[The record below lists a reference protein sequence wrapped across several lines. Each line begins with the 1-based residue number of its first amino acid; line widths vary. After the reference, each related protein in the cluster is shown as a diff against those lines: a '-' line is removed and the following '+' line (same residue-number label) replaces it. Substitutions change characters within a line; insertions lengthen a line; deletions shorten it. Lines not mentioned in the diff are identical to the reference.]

1 MLGAGGCGKKEELV
15 IFATARSQGK
25 IRTDEASGVGGFAV
39 FKALYDAEPGPKLA
53 LDLGGW
59 TSPLEPEG
67 WFSKGRSCVDCLSA
81 VPYAAAAAGFT
92 DLSLAPKDLQNLAEA
107 AKLPI
112 LASNLYLRNNKKPDF
127 LRSWHIVS
135 AGSRKVGVF
144 SLAVNSPA
152 NYNSQ
157 KHLPGYKL
165 EKATYEAER
174 AIRALRENG
183 AGLVVMLL
191 VVNPAEK
198 ADQEF
203 FRGLLAKLPRLDLVI
218 TDEPSLKK
226 PFKVNRA
233 WVAPAGLGMSRA
245 ARLALRLDAGGRVAG
260 LKYSQPELDPEK
272 YGEEAEMLKV
282 IAGHE
287 RALAAHFGRKIGFL
301 NASLPLEEGGAY
313 PAADFAADC
322 MRRWARTN
330 SAIIPLKEPAAGFSS
345 GPVTTG
351 DLYRAFPQ
359 DSSVVFVK
367 IRGEDLERALAALR
381 PAELSVSGLRLFL
394 HNGTL
399 ERVETET
406 GPLAPGRIYQVA
418 VPDSLTSGRD
428 NPVLYSAA
436 EFANS
441 KRHLRDVMGWCFSL
455 RTAFARPPGGRVM
468 VSGDK

>member
-1 MLGAGGCGKKEELV
+1 M
-15 IFATARSQGK
+15 
-25 IRTDEASGVGGFAV
+25 
-39 FKALYDAEPGPKLA
+39 
-53 LDLGGW
+53 
-59 TSPLEPEG
+59 
-67 WFSKGRSCVDCLSA
+67 DCLNA
-81 VPYAAAAAGFT
+81 VPYAAAAAGYT

-107 AKLPI
+107 SKLPL

-127 LRSWHIVS
+127 LRSWHIAA
-135 AGSRKVGVF
+135 AGSRKVGIF
-144 SLAVNSPA
+144 ALSINSPA
-152 NYNSQ
+152 NFNSQ
-157 KHLPGYKL
+157 KHLPAYKL

-183 AGLVVMLL
+183 AGLIVMLL
-191 VVNPAEK
+191 GVNPAEK

-203 FRGLLAKLPRLDLVI
+203 FRSLLGKLPRLDLVI

-233 WVAPAGLGMSRA
+233 WVAPAGLGMAHA
-245 ARLALRLDAGGRVAG
+245 ARLALRLDPSGRVAG
-260 LKYSQPELDPEK
+260 LKYSLLKLDPEK
-272 YGEEAEMLKV
+272 YGEEAGMLKV
-282 IAGHE
+282 IAGH
-287 RALAAHFGRKIGFL
+287 RQALAAHFGRKIGFL
-301 NASLPLEEGGAY
+301 KAALPLEERGAY

-330 SAIIPLKEPAAGFSS
+330 AAIIALKEPAAGFSS

-367 IRGEDLERALAALR
+367 IRGEDLERALAALQ
-381 PAELSVSGLRLFL
+381 PGEISVSGLRLFL
-394 HNGTL
+394 NNGAL

-418 VPDSLTSGRD
+418 VPDSLASGRD

-441 KRHLRDVMGWCFSL
+441 KRHLRDVLGWCFSL
-455 RTAFARPPGGRVM
+455 RTAFSGPPGGRVIT
-468 VSGDK
+468 SGDK

>member
-1 MLGAGGCGKKEELV
+1 M
-15 IFATARSQGK
+15 
-25 IRTDEASGVGGFAV
+25 
-39 FKALYDAEPGPKLA
+39 
-53 LDLGGW
+53 
-59 TSPLEPEG
+59 
-67 WFSKGRSCVDCLSA
+67 
-81 VPYAAAAAGFT
+81 PYAAAAAGYT

-107 AKLPI
+107 SSLPI
-112 LASNLYLRNNKKPDF
+112 LASNLYLRTNKKPDF

-135 AGSRKVGVF
+135 AGKRKVGVF
-144 SLAVNSPA
+144 ALAINSPA

-183 AGLVVMLL
+183 AGIVVMLL
-191 VVNPAEK
+191 GVNPAEK

-226 PFKVNRA
+226 PFKVKRA
-233 WVAPAGLGMSRA
+233 RVAPAGLGMTHT
-245 ARLALRLDAGGRVAG
+245 ARLTLKLDAGGKVVG
-260 LKYSQPELDPEK
+260 LKWNLLELDPKK
-272 YGEEAEMLKV
+272 YGEEGEMLKV
-282 IAGHE
+282 IAGH
-287 RALAAHFGRKIGFL
+287 RQAQAAHFGRRIGFL
-301 NASLPLEEGGAY
+301 KAALPLEEHGLY

-322 MRRWARTN
+322 MRRWART
-330 SAIIPLKEPAAGFSS
+330 SAAIIPLKEPAAGFSS

-381 PAELSVSGLRLFL
+381 PGEISVSGLRLFL
-394 HNGTL
+394 NNGAL

-418 VPDSLTSGRD
+418 VPDSLASGRD

-455 RTAFARPPGGRVM
+455 RAAFSSPAGGRVLT
-468 VSGDK
+468 SGDK